1 MYDSIYLEMCIRR
14 KSFKRENR
22 FMVTWAGMEEN
33 EKCLLVDMR
42 FLLEVKKDFADGCT
56 TLYRIY

>member
-1 MYDSIYLEMCIRR
+1 MCIRR
-14 KSFKRENR
+14 KSFKTENR

-56 TLYRIY
+56 TWYRIY